1 VLDNDALHYVCDA
14 HVFAFLHCAHCRC
27 ATAPLVLL
35 KFLLSLLQAIPGF
48 FQSLFDPDYK
58 ERMALR
64 AKAKQK
70 VAAAKDA
77 RKSTRSAAK
86 ALLVKPASRQSNL
99 RTLSDIHKDKPSRP

>member
-1 VLDNDALHYVCDA
+1 LLDNVGTRLFNQHTRVSYN
-14 HVFAFLHCAHCRC
+14 CRC
-27 ATAPLVLL
+27 ATAPLALL

-58 ERMALR
+58 ERMTLR

-70 VAAAKDA
+70 VAAAKEA
-77 RKSTRSAAK
+77 RRSTRSAAQ
-86 ALLVKPASRQSNL
+86 ALLVKPASKQSNL